1 MGSKQRIER
10 HKEFIREKI
19 LNAALDI
26 GRKSGWH
33 ALSMR
38 KIADVIEYS
47 APAIY
52 EYFSSKE
59 ELLRELTR
67 KGFMLLT
74 KQLREAKSKSANP
87 PEQLRA
93 MWIAYWNFSLSE
105 QQRYQIMFGIEFT
118 CCDFKKTLVESEH
131 AVSLFQD
138 VIAEIL
144 HQNDATEAIVQQY
157 YYTCWSTIH
166 GLISINLIRSDVPN
180 EVNTQVLSGA
190 MESIM
195 DDMLANSASK
205 RLPSANP

>member
-10 HKEFIREKI
+10 HKEFIREQI

-26 GRKSGWH
+26 GKKSGWH

-38 KIADVIEYS
+38 KIADLIEYS

-52 EYFSSKE
+52 EYFSSKD

-67 KGFMLLT
+67 NGFVLLT
-74 KQLREAKSKSANP
+74 NDLQEAKSKFKNP
-87 PEQLRA
+87 LEQLRA

-118 CCDFKKTLVESEH
+118 CCDFKKTLSEAEL
-131 AVSLFQD
+131 AVSMFQE

-144 HQNDATEAIVQQY
+144 QQNDTLEATVQQY
-157 YYTCWSTIH
+157 YYTFWSTIH
-166 GLISINLIRSDVPN
+166 GLISINLIRSDVPK
-180 EVNTQVLSGA
+180 EINTQILSGA
-190 MESIM
+190 MENIM
-195 DDMLANSASK
+195 DDMLGKSVS
-205 RLPSANP
+205 RRIPSINP